1 MLCKG
6 WIEKLVVRTINVC
19 HHSASLMM
27 PNGDLH
33 THDNFLYSQMGK
45 GSRVALQIIQ
55 SGIIE
60 NRMDRFIFLDLGI
73 KIAAT

>member
-1 MLCKG
+1 
-6 WIEKLVVRTINVC
+6 
-19 HHSASLMM
+19 M

-73 KIAAT
+73 KIAATWLNGRLSYEKVHWWTGS